1 MGPST
6 QLGFWPRLNSR
17 AYAHNIQ
24 RQLYRTVPELPW
36 LLCARRGSYGAIT
49 FETFAW
55 RDPAPPPYTKD
66 WCGMPAGTATQGH
79 LNRPDLARVT
89 GEGQLVAHLSAR
101 ALAMETMH
109 PVDMT
114 GVPDLQIP

>member
-1 MGPST
+1 MCLSSS
-6 QLGFWPRLNSR
+6 LLVLFLNPIMSSCVVW
-17 AYAHNIQ
+17 Q
-24 RQLYRTVPELPW
+24 
-36 LLCARRGSYGAIT
+36 AIT

-66 WCGMPAGTATQGH
+66 FCGMPAGTATQGQ

-109 PVDMT
+109 PVNIT
-114 GVPDLQIP
+114 GAPQMQLP